1 MQMKAGTNGP
11 TNELCFE
18 LKYCERCGGL
28 WLRPV
33 AGGQIYCVACGRQM
47 AELPPASQEAETA
60 RMSRGP
66 RWGGDGG
73 NLEGLDEDDEMDLD
87 AADGVA

>member
-1 MQMKAGTNGP
+1 MKTTARAGGSTS
-11 TNELCFE
+11 ELCFE

-47 AELPPASQEAETA
+47 AELPPTSQGPETA

-66 RWGGDGG
+66 RWGGDEC
-73 NLEGLDEDDEMDLD
+73 NLEGLDEDDELDLD
-87 AADGVA
+87 ATDGVA